1 MIRPP
6 GTASSRRFAP
16 SRRTRRL
23 PSLVVLLLM
32 VSAAPVLGQRG
43 GDTLSVFFLGN
54 SYIYFNDL
62 PDILEGISQGLD
74 GPRVTT
80 ASHTHGGFTLRR
92 HLEDGHLPGA
102 FGEGG
107 SNAPHWD
114 AVVLQEQSALATTL
128 DTLTG
133 RLGSP
138 EDFQDAVRDLE
149 PIVRGLGATPV
160 LYMTWAKERW
170 PAQIDQ
176 LSAAYRGIG
185 EELDLPV
192 APVGLAWARALD
204 RRPDLALHLAD
215 GSHPTP
221 AGSYL
226 AACVIYA
233 TLTGTSPVGAPREIW
248 GDPWTGAGL
257 VDPPTGTPTLLVS
270 LTPRDAAFLQEI
282 AWDVVRRPD
291 LR

>member
-92 HLEDGHLPGA
+92 HLEDGHLPG
-102 FGEGG
+102 
-107 SNAPHWD
+107 HH
-114 AVVLQEQSALATTL
+114 ALG
-128 DTLTG
+128 D
-133 RLGSP
+133 P
-138 EDFQDAVRDLE
+138 D
-149 PIVRGLGATPV
+149 GLGGFLVAEWEARP
-160 LYMTWAKERW
+160 
-170 PAQIDQ
+170 
-176 LSAAYRGIG
+176 G
-185 EELDLPV
+185 E
-192 APVGLAWARALD
+192 
-204 RRPDLALHLAD
+204 
-215 GSHPTP
+215 
-221 AGSYL
+221 
-226 AACVIYA
+226 
-233 TLTGTSPVGAPREIW
+233 TGGA
-248 GDPWTGAGL
+248 
-257 VDPPTGTPTLLVS
+257 
-270 LTPRDAAFLQEI
+270 
-282 AWDVVRRPD
+282 
-291 LR
+291 